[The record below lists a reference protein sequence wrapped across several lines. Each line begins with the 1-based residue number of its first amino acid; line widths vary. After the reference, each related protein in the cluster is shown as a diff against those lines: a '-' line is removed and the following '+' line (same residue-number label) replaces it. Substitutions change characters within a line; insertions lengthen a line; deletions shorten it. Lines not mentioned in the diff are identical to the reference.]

1 MKTAI
6 AILSGFL
13 FFIQGASA
21 QYYIRG
27 DIKDEKN
34 NLLPNA
40 RILMHSN
47 RYLHDAGSSGTFGL
61 FSTKP
66 VVDTFTIYY
75 DGYETVTLPVYI
87 NKYNEIRMKMLA
99 SVANM
104 QRKRLS
110 SITKDLNNNYSRTF
124 NNSNETYSELIENE
138 FVTTK
143 DYPLTGFA
151 VNIDRASY
159 SNIRRF
165 LNMKS
170 NVPPNAVRI
179 EEMVN
184 YFNLSWNPPDKNRVF
199 NIQSQLTDCPWNIDS
214 RLLMVNV
221 SAKKIPLEQ
230 LPPSNLVFLVD
241 NSGSMEKDSR
251 LPLLKTAFRM
261 LVNNLRAKDTIT
273 LITYGGIVD
282 VVLPPTGGAQK
293 DTLIKAIEALE
304 AAGDTPGE
312 SAIRLAY
319 QMARRQFNSNGNNR
333 VILATDGD
341 FNVGI
346 ADEAELEKFISLQR
360 QDGIYLTCLGVGMGN
375 YKDSKLEA
383 LARKGNGNFAYLDN
397 EAEAEKVLVKEMS
410 QTLFTVADKV
420 YMNVRFDK
428 RYIRNYRLLG
438 YENKRNA
445 MSDSASRLEGGEIGS
460 GYSTMVMFEIS
471 PTSELLD
478 AMKVDV
484 NEDVAQVLISYT
496 DPTDGKANE
505 CSYSCPLNYLPV
517 DEITPDRKLA
527 ITVAMLGGFLSESR
541 FMKSI
546 TLEQVLAMCRNN
558 TGPANLL
565 HTEFCSLVEKA
576 EKIYLPEKK
585 KKKKR
590 KDYE

>member
-6 AILSGFL
+6 AILTGFL
-13 FFIQGASA
+13 FFVHGAPA

-27 DIKDEKN
+27 EIRDEKD

-40 RILMHSN
+40 RIFMHSN
-47 RYLHDAGSSGTFGL
+47 RYMNDAGSSGTFGL

-66 VVDTFTIYY
+66 VADTFTIYY
-75 DGYETVTLPVYI
+75 DGYETVTLPVYV
-87 NKYNEIRMKMLA
+87 NKYNQVKMKMLA

-104 QRKRLS
+104 QRRRLS
-110 SITKDLNNNYSRTF
+110 SITKDLNNNYSRTYSS
-124 NNSNETYSELIENE
+124 SNETYSELIENE
-138 FVTTK
+138 FVATK

-170 NVPPNAVRI
+170 HIPPNAVRI

-184 YFNLSWNPPDKNRVF
+184 YFNLSWSPPDKHRVF
-199 NIQSQLTDCPWNIDS
+199 NIQSQLTDCPWNS
-214 RLLMVNV
+214 ENRLLMVNV
-221 SAKKIPLEQ
+221 SAKKIPLDQ

-241 NSGSMEKDSR
+241 NSGSMELPNR
-251 LPLLKTAFRM
+251 LPLLKSAFRM

-282 VVLPPTGGAQK
+282 MVLPPTGGAQK
-293 DTLIKAIEALE
+293 DTIIRAIEELE

-319 QMARRQFNSNGNNR
+319 QAARRQFNAQGNNR

-360 QDGIYLTCLGVGMGN
+360 QDGVYLTCLGVGMGN

-383 LARKGNGNFAYLDN
+383 LARKGNGNFAYLDT

-420 YMNVRFDK
+420 YMSVQFDK
-428 RYIRNYRLLG
+428 KYILNYRLLG
-438 YENKRNA
+438 YENKKNA
-445 MSDSASRLEGGEIGS
+445 MSDSTSRLEGGEIGS

-471 PTSELLD
+471 PTPEMLE
-478 AMKVDV
+478 AIK
-484 NEDVAQVLISYT
+484 NNKHEDVAQVLISYT
-496 DPTDGKANE
+496 DPSGGKPNE
-505 CSYSCPLNYLPV
+505 CSYSCPLDYSTIDSLGA
-517 DEITPDRKLA
+517 ERKLA
-527 ITVAMLGGFLSESR
+527 ISVAMFGGFLSESR
-541 FMKSI
+541 HMKSV
-546 TLEQVLAMCRNN
+546 TLEQVLALCRNN
-558 TGPANLL
+558 NNPANLL
-565 HTEFCSLVEKA
+565 HAEFCTLVEKA
-576 EKIYLPEKK
+576 EKIYMPEKK
-585 KKKKR
+585 RRKKKKG
-590 KDYE
+590 EE